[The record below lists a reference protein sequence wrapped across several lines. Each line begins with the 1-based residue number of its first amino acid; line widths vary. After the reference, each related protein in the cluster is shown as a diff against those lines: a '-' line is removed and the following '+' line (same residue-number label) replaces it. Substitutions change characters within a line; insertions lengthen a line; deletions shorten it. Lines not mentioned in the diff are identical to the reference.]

1 MRSFCFV
8 CQFFFGIVACLV
20 ASHADVLKGSSRVS
34 APRTLDKCSLIGAGT
49 RDKPLRTSAWEVTCL
64 DVLNPKSQV
73 NTSERMFVGLKD
85 VRKLKLL

>member
-20 ASHADVLKGSSRVS
+20 ASHADVLRGSPRVPD
-34 APRTLDKCSLIGAGT
+34 PRTLDKCSLIGGTGT
-49 RDKPLRTSAWEVTCL
+49 RDEPLRTSAWKATYL

-73 NTSERMFVGLKD
+73 NNLHPKECLSG
-85 VRKLKLL
+85 